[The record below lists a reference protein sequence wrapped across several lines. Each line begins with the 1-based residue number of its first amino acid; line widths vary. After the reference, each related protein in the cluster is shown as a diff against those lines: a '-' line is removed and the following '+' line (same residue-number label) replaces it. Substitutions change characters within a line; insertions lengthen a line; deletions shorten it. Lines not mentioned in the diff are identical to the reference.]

1 MNEIFPLL
9 LLLGAFS
16 GFIAGLLG
24 IGGGIIIVPVL
35 LYLLAP
41 TISQSVLMHTVIGT
55 TLAVTV
61 FTSISSVY
69 AHNRHGA
76 ILWKSFIKLMPT
88 VLLGAFSGALIAN
101 FMSFDF
107 LRIIFACFVIIVALT
122 MWFGLTTSS
131 HLDHLSQWVWSSVG
145 FIIGLVSSIVGI
157 GGGTMTTPFLIYNN
171 VKIKNA
177 IATSAAVGMP
187 ISIAGSFGFI
197 VTGLSQELPTN
208 GIGYINLNA
217 LITLGIATVIFA
229 PIGAKVTHSVDSKK
243 LKKGFSIFLG
253 FLAAM
258 VLMF

>member
-107 LRIIFACFVIIVALT
+107 LRIIFENNLKVQLTLCFQRQAPTL
-122 MWFGLTTSS
+122 L
-131 HLDHLSQWVWSSVG
+131 
-145 FIIGLVSSIVGI
+145 
-157 GGGTMTTPFLIYNN
+157 FLF
-171 VKIKNA
+171 VCL
-177 IATSAAVGMP
+177 M
-187 ISIAGSFGFI
+187 
-197 VTGLSQELPTN
+197 E
-208 GIGYINLNA
+208 
-217 LITLGIATVIFA
+217 
-229 PIGAKVTHSVDSKK
+229 
-243 LKKGFSIFLG
+243 FSDFL
-253 FLAAM
+253 LHNY
-258 VLMF
+258 